1 MLSNAF
7 DKSIHL
13 TNTTPQ
19 KPLKRHHK
27 PPHTHNPQ
35 PTQHTTHNTQHTT
48 RNTRIF
54 ADGQGTRTSF
64 SRQDI

>member
-13 TNTTPQ
+13 TNTT
-19 KPLKRHHK
+19 PLKRHHK

-54 ADGQGTRTSF
+54 ANGQGTGHRF
-64 SRQDI
+64 PRQDL